1 MGDKVRVSRKL
12 VKLVREGEEWVST
25 FETPTGP
32 EVRERNGGENKSQHS
47 SAYLLYYPVL
57 GCLYFVLLYCTVLY
71 CTVLYCTVLYCTVLC
86 SAVKLV

>member
-32 EVRERNGGENKSQHS
+32 EVSERHGGVNE
-47 SAYLLYYPVL
+47 
-57 GCLYFVLLYCTVLY
+57 F
-71 CTVLYCTVLYCTVLC
+71 
-86 SAVKLV
+86 